1 VRVIAIDGPAGSG
14 KSTVSKALANRL
26 GLDYLDTGAM
36 YRGVAFAALRRGVDP
51 DDAPLV
57 ARLAQNIDIDV
68 SDVVTVD
75 GVDATIEIRGPE
87 VTRAVSVVA
96 ANPEVRREL
105 RRRQREWASAH
116 GGGVIEGRDIG
127 SVVFPEAELKVYLTA
142 SDNERA
148 GRRSKEVLD
157 LDYDTVAADIARRD
171 YADSRRATAPLV
183 VADGAITVDTTGLS
197 VDEVVDRVLALLP
210 DGASAPGSGDETRG
224 AAVTG
229 DGAVGISAADPDAGA
244 PVGQGAEAPADGA
257 QTPVDVE
264 RQQATPTESAAA
276 KVPKLAAE
284 DRPLRPGERAFYQ
297 FARTVFIIWG
307 RLYWRVT
314 VKGRHNLPTTGPFVV
329 APVHRSN
336 IDTILM
342 AFVSRRHLRYMAKDT
357 LWRHGW
363 SARLLTALG
372 GFPVNRDT
380 ADRDALRTCQSA
392 LRRGESV
399 VIFPEGTRKAGP
411 VVTDLY
417 QGAAY
422 VAVREGV
429 PVVPVGIGGS
439 AGAMPKGSMMLRPVK
454 VRIVIGEPIYPPQ
467 REGAAG
473 RGIRRQVREMTALLQ
488 SQLQATFDEAEGRG

>member
-1 VRVIAIDGPAGSG
+1 MRVIAIDGPAGSG
-14 KSTVSKALANRL
+14 KSTVSKALAERL

-36 YRGVAFAALRRGVDP
+36 YRGVAFAALRRGIDP

-57 ARLAQNIDIDV
+57 ARLAEQVDIDV
-68 SDVVTVD
+68 SDVVIVD

-96 ANPEVRREL
+96 ANPGVRREL

-142 SDNERA
+142 TDNERA
-148 GRRSKEVLD
+148 GRRSKEVLE

-210 DGASAPGSGDETRG
+210 NGPFSSAG
-224 AAVTG
+224 G
-229 DGAVGISAADPDAGA
+229 DGACGTAVTADGEVGDAVA
-244 PVGQGAEAPADGA
+244 GQVAEAPAHA
-257 QTPVDVE
+257 VAPAEPTP
-264 RQQATPTESAAA
+264 AAA
-276 KVPKLAAE
+276 QLAEAPAESPAPSEVVTTTPKLAAE

-314 VKGRHNLPTTGPFVV
+314 VKGRHNIPTNGPFVV

-342 AFVSRRHLRYMAKDT
+342 AFVSRPHLRYMAKDI
-357 LWRHGW
+357 LWRHRW

-372 GFPVNRDT
+372 GFPVNRDM
-380 ADRDALRTCQSA
+380 ADREALRTCQSA

-411 VVTDLY
+411 VVTDLF

-429 PVVPVGIGGS
+429 PIVPVGIGGS

-454 VRIVIGEPIYPPQ
+454 VRIVIGKPIYPPP

-473 RGIRRQVREMTALLQ
+473 RGIRRQVREMTAQLQ
-488 SQLQATFDEAEGRG
+488 SQLQAIFDEAEGRA